1 MKPNTEIRPSATFPF
16 KLSIIILLF
25 FLTLCRV
32 LNLMFMPS
40 LTIIPDDRYIY
51 VILIV
56 IAYLWIQE
64 VRDRNKLLNLNLELV
79 IAHKQ
84 LQLAE
89 IDTISSLVIVLE
101 AKDPYTRGHS
111 EMVTKY
117 SLRLGEEMGLSENEL
132 GLIRRAGILHDIGKI
147 SISDAVLHKPDK
159 LTDEEWRMITTH
171 PDKAVEILE
180 PLKFLV
186 QEKEII
192 RHHHEKFAG
201 GGYPSGL
208 KGEEIPLGA
217 RILSV
222 ADTFDAMNSARPYR
236 GKKSKEEIIAEL
248 KRVSGTQL
256 DPQITEL
263 FLKLLSKDQTLWL
276 R

>member
-1 MKPNTEIRPSATFPF
+1 
-16 KLSIIILLF
+16 
-25 FLTLCRV
+25 
-32 LNLMFMPS
+32 
-40 LTIIPDDRYIY
+40 
-51 VILIV
+51 
-56 IAYLWIQE
+56 
-64 VRDRNKLLNLNLELV
+64 
-79 IAHKQ
+79 
-84 LQLAE
+84 
-89 IDTISSLVIVLE
+89 
-101 AKDPYTRGHS
+101 
-111 EMVTKY
+111 
-117 SLRLGEEMGLSENEL
+117 
-132 GLIRRAGILHDIGKI
+132 
-147 SISDAVLHKPDK
+147 
-159 LTDEEWRMITTH
+159 
-171 PDKAVEILE
+171 
-180 PLKFLV
+180 LKFLV